1 MRRRIVYVI
10 GNVVPTMGKASR
22 FLPTLALFLALSI
35 LVGSSSGSSSGL
47 FFHHTIEVEDAQS
60 GKRTVELDSQ
70 GYVYA
75 TFESRLLK
83 LDSEGSI
90 PSDHQFASEILQQLS
105 RLMVQNSQ
113 LPHEHL
119 RQDWI
124 QCMSYLRAI

>member
-1 MRRRIVYVI
+1 M
-10 GNVVPTMGKASR
+10 GNASR
-22 FLPTLALFLALSI
+22 FLPTLALFLTLSI
-35 LVGSSSGSSSGL
+35 IVGSSSGSSSGL

-90 PSDHQFASEILQQLS
+90 LQDHQFASEILATSLS
-105 RLMVQNSQ
+105 PDGSKLAVTTRTSTTGLDLS
-113 LPHEHL
+113 LIH
-119 RQDWI
+119 I
-124 QCMSYLRAI
+124 